1 MWNVASCRRILDS
14 LGIFSPH
21 PARSGIFFDS
31 VWVCVCGI
39 VHVSPP
45 TPSFPHDRFA
55 WCGDGNIHTSLSTAG
70 MFSSQALA
78 LEKEIVYR
86 GYAADGHSLC
96 VSPMSPLPVWM
107 LRTYIHI
114 EFQS

>member
-1 MWNVASCRRILDS
+1 MLPLADAYWILWE
-14 LGIFSPH
+14 FSRH
-21 PARSGIFFDS
+21 ILHALALFSDS

-39 VHVSPP
+39 VHVSPF
-45 TPSFPHDRFA
+45 FPHDRFA

-70 MFSSQALA
+70 MFTSQALA
-78 LEKEIVYR
+78 LEKGIVYR